1 MIMTVNNNIPFVMLY
16 NYLKAHFGTVEV
28 YQNIEKLET
37 NSDYSLA
44 IWHCEKQTYA
54 SFAILINN
62 NKELVLELSI
72 NNGVID
78 KIYTDTIDAA
88 IIANDAIEAMLEQAK
103 YYGEDDF
110 YPEREE
116 DNEEYADE
124 TYTHDFNA

>member
-1 MIMTVNNNIPFVMLY
+1 MTVNYDISFVMLY
-16 NYLKAHFGTVEV
+16 NCLKAHFGTVEV
-28 YQNIEKLET
+28 YQNREKLEDS
-37 NSDYSLA
+37 NDHSLA

-62 NKELVLELSI
+62 NKELVLELNI
-72 NNGVID
+72 NNSVID

-88 IIANDAIEAMLEQAK
+88 MIANDAIEYLNSMNN

-110 YPEREE
+110 YLEREE
-116 DNEEYADE
+116 NNEEYADE